1 MNNNDIHLT
10 LELHEALDSLAS
22 NLSQSEP
29 FVGYHQAMQ
38 ALESDAQAKDLLQR
52 LIQAQNDLRAR
63 QLQSMIQPSDVENL
77 QSLQHQA
84 RANPV
89 IMNYSEAQQKVIAYI
104 REINL
109 EISQLLSVDFGSL
122 ARRSS
127 CC

>member
-1 MNNNDIHLT
+1 MNNNDIPLT

-29 FVGYHQAMQ
+29 FVRYHQAIQ
-38 ALESDAQAKDLLQR
+38 ALESDKQAKDLLQR
-52 LIQAQNDLRAR
+52 LIRAQNDLRTR
-63 QLQSMIQPSDVENL
+63 QLQAMIQSSDVENL
-77 QSLQHQA
+77 RSLQQQA

-109 EISQLLSVDFGSL
+109 EMSQLLSVDFGSL